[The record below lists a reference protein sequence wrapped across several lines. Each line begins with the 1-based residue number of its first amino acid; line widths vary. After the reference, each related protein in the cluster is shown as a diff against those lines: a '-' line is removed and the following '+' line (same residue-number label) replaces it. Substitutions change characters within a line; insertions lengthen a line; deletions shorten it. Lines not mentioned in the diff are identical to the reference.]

1 MQAHSVPALQILWST
16 PELSPQPCD
25 ISSGW
30 DSGIGFT
37 YHLQPHLLE
46 TKTSQY
52 KTHSAPA
59 LQSWWSTS
67 EESPQPC
74 DISDNWNGGIG
85 FCLLPTKPPLRDSS
99 ACGET
104 YNNCKEIVCEDL
116 MISTRIV
123 TITLWHSW
131 LRQWYRFFLS
141 STKPYFWFQY
151 HKDQRVPVPALFSCE
166 K

>member
-1 MQAHSVPALQILWST
+1 MWSKNQDPPPHFWWLSGWDRFYLSSTTPPPGDGDQPVQAHSV
-16 PELSPQPCD
+16 
-25 ISSGW
+25 
-30 DSGIGFT
+30 
-37 YHLQPHLLE
+37 
-46 TKTSQY
+46 
-52 KTHSAPA
+52 PA

-67 EESPQPC
+67 EASPQPC

-99 ACGET
+99 TCGET

-131 LRQWYRFFLS
+131 LKQWYRFFLS

-151 HKDQRVPVPALFSCE
+151 HKDQRVPVPAFFSCE